1 MTGPRRRASLVT
13 VELRFVTEDDPQQL
27 ADRIR
32 EAVATI
38 VGRERLEEFR
48 AKPMPLEGPAQK
60 GGLRPVE

>member
-1 MTGPRRRASLVT
+1 MTERRRASLVT
-13 VELRFVTEDDPQQL
+13 VEFRFVTEDDPQQL

-38 VGRERLEEFR
+38 VGRAALEEFR
-48 AKPMPLEGPAQK
+48 AKPMPLEGPRQK